1 MARMVRHE
9 ATGPI
14 ELKPQ
19 EKSAWICACGLS
31 QNMPHC
37 DGSHKQCK
45 KDGGEEDGKLYV
57 YNKERTAVERVED
70 DA

>member
-1 MARMVRHE
+1 MPRLIRHE

-31 QNMPHC
+31 QALPLC
-37 DGSHKQCK
+37 DGSHKVTKAEDPTKCCVYD
-45 KDGGEEDGKLYV
+45 KDRKTVIEI
-57 YNKERTAVERVED
+57 RD
-70 DA
+70 DK